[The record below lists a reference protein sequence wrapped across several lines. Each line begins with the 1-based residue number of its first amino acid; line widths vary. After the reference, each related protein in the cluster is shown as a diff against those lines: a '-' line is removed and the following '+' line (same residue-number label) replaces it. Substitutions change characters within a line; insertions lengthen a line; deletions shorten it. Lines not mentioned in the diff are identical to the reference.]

1 MDGGTLL
8 PPNAPADLHSAM
20 ASLAAAGCGGS
31 ADTNALMDTSHV
43 QQLINHGA
51 DVNASD
57 NNGWTPLHTAA
68 YHGQE
73 EIVRILLAANSDV
86 NARNKSEETPLHL
99 AAKWPQDR
107 VVEALLAGGADLS
120 ARNKR
125 GRTPAHVAALF
136 NRHAILDRLLN
147 AGETVHLHIV
157 SSSFRSTR
165 GGFIGSALAWS
176 VPPRT
181 AKPAVAAGRL
191 HFGTGACGPC
201 ATCALGAGCIPRH
214 PLAARVAMGKLLGR
228 SSVAW
233 AHPARRVRPT
243 LAANQSSYCISYSVL
258 RVP

>member
-147 AGETVHLHIV
+147 AGKTVHVQAAMPHVTAQEGVPESCACLV
-157 SSSFRSTR
+157 STR
-165 GGFIGSALAWS
+165 QAHGGGNRF
-176 VPPRT
+176 
-181 AKPAVAAGRL
+181 
-191 HFGTGACGPC
+191 HFGDDAWKH
-201 ATCALGAGCIPRH
+201 TCAL
-214 PLAARVAMGKLLGR
+214 
-228 SSVAW
+228 
-233 AHPARRVRPT
+233 
-243 LAANQSSYCISYSVL
+243 
-258 RVP
+258 